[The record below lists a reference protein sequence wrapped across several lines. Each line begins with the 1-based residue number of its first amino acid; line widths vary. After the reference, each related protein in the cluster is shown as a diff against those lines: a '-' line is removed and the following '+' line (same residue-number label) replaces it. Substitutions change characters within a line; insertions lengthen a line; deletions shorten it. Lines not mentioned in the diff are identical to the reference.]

1 MLTVEQLTTCG
12 LEKVEASKIA
22 EAVNRILE
30 TQSPTAC
37 WYEISRYILAPQHP
51 FALHQL
57 LYETVYADF
66 DRATYGPPPAWFPTD
81 EDITKAN
88 ITRLM
93 MELNIKTYP
102 EFHAWTVRNRDTFWQ
117 MMIGALDIKAVST
130 NIEPQQ
136 DATGIA
142 TNLCKLNI
150 VESCFNA
157 PPDAI
162 AIVTQR
168 ENDEDLV
175 TLTYRELE
183 SLTNR
188 VANGLVEIGMRQGDA
203 VAVDMPMN
211 AESVAIYLGIVKAGC
226 VVVGIADSF
235 APDEIA
241 TRLRIGN
248 AKAIFTQDYI
258 NRAGKRLPLYE
269 KVIAANAPKAV
280 VFSAAGKLNLDGE
293 KRAAGKLN
301 LDGEKRAAGKLNL
314 DGEKRAAGK
323 LNLDGEKPCEGSDT
337 VAQLQREG
345 DMAWSDF
352 LSDTETFTAIPCHP
366 DAYTNILFSSG
377 TTGEPKAIPW
387 THTTPIKC
395 AADAYLHHDI
405 HRNDV
410 LAWHTNL
417 GWMMGPWL
425 IYASLINKATIA
437 LYDGGSPT
445 GRDFGVFVQN
455 AKVSMLGVVPTL
467 VRAWKNTECMHGLD
481 WHAIRAFSSTGECSN
496 PEEMLYLMSLAGY
509 KPVIEYC
516 GGTEIGGGYVT
527 GTRIQPAA
535 PSTFT
540 TPALGLDFLLF
551 DDDGNPSDNGEVFI
565 VPPSLG
571 LSTSLLNAD
580 HSEVYFAGTPLPNL
594 RRHGDAIE
602 RLGNKF
608 EDEPWLTGMKYRV
621 HGRVDD
627 TMNLS
632 GIKVSSAEIEEVL
645 NVVDG
650 IQETAAV
657 AVSSEDGGP
666 SQLVIYTVLAASES
680 EPTKQEIHATLQ
692 VALSEHLNPLF
703 RIHDVVIVDTLPR
716 TASNKVMRRL
726 LRQQKNSSRSSV
738 VGYR

>member
-81 EDITKAN
+81 EDITEAN

-93 MELNIKTYP
+93 TALDLKTYR
-102 EFHAWTVRNRDTFWQ
+102 ELHAWTVRNRDPFWQ

-162 AIVTQR
+162 AVVTQR

-248 AKAIFTQDYI
+248 AKAVFTQDYI

-323 LNLDGEKPCEGSDT
+323 LNLAIEKPCEGSDT

-527 GTRIQPAA
+527 GTRVQPAA

-571 LSTSLLNAD
+571 LSTSLLNTD
-580 HSEVYFAGTPLPNL
+580 HSEVYFAGTPRPNL

-657 AVSSEDGGP
+657 AASSEDGGP

-692 VALSEHLNPLF
+692 AALSEHLNPLF

-738 VGYR
+738 VGSR

>member
-1 MLTVEQLTTCG
+1 MLTVEQLTACR
-12 LEKVEASKIA
+12 LDKAKASEIT
-22 EAVNRILE
+22 ETVNRILE
-30 TQSPTAC
+30 TQCPTAC
-37 WYEISRYILAPQHP
+37 WYEISRYILTPHHP
-51 FALHQL
+51 YALHQL

-81 EDITKAN
+81 EDITEAN

-102 EFHAWTVRNRDTFWQ
+102 EFHAWSVSNRDMFWQ
-117 MMIGALDIKAVST
+117 MMINTLNIKTKDTSA
-130 NIEPQQ
+130 EAQQ
-136 DATGIA
+136 GATGIT
-142 TNLCKLNI
+142 TNLGKLNI

-168 ENDEDLV
+168 ENDGNLV

-248 AKAIFTQDYI
+248 AKAIFTQDHI
-258 NRAGKRLPLYE
+258 NRADKRLPLYK
-269 KVIAANAPKAV
+269 KVIAANAPKAIIC
-280 VFSAAGKLNLDGE
+280 S
-293 KRAAGKLN
+293 
-301 LDGEKRAAGKLNL
+301 
-314 DGEKRAAGK
+314 
-323 LNLDGEKPCEGSDT
+323 CEGSDG
-337 VAQLQREG
+337 VARIQREG
-345 DMAWSDF
+345 DMTWSDF
-352 LSDTETFTAIPCHP
+352 LSDTETFTTVPCHP
-366 DAYTNILFSSG
+366 DAHTNILFSSG

-395 AADAYLHHDI
+395 AADSYLHHDI
-405 HRNDV
+405 HANDV

-445 GRDFGVFVQN
+445 SRDFGVFVQN

-467 VRAWKNTECMHGLD
+467 VRAWKNTECMRGLD
-481 WHAIRAFSSTGECSN
+481 WRAIRAFSSTGECSN

-527 GTRIQPAA
+527 GTRVQPAA

-540 TPALGLDFLLF
+540 TPALGLDFLLY
-551 DDDGNPSDNGEVFI
+551 DDHGNPSDNGEVFI

-580 HSEVYFAGTPLPNL
+580 HDEVYFAGTPRSNL

-602 RLGNKF
+602 RLGSKF
-608 EDEPWLTGMKYRV
+608 EDDPWLTGMKYRV

-632 GIKVSSAEIEEVL
+632 GIKVSSAAIEEVL
-645 NVVDG
+645 NVIDG

-657 AVSSEDGGP
+657 AVSPEDGGP
-666 SQLVIYTVLAASES
+666 SQLVIYTVLVASES
-680 EPTKQEIHATLQ
+680 GKPTKQEIHDTLQ
-692 VALSEHLNPLF
+692 VELSQHLNPLF
-703 RIHDVVIVDTLPR
+703 RIHDVVIVDALPR

-726 LRQQKNSSRSSV
+726 LRDPSE
-738 VGYR
+738 

>member
-1 MLTVEQLTTCG
+1 MLTVEQLIACG
-12 LEKVEASKIA
+12 LDKAEGLRIA

-30 TQSPTAC
+30 THSPTTC
-37 WYEISRYILAPQHP
+37 WSEISRYILTPHHP
-51 FALHQL
+51 FPIHQL

-66 DRATYGPPPAWFPTD
+66 DRATHRPPPAWFPTD
-81 EDITKAN
+81 EDITEAN

-93 MELNIKTYP
+93 TQLNIKTYP
-102 EFHAWTVRNRDTFWQ
+102 DFHAWTVQNRDTFWQ
-117 MMIGALDIKAVST
+117 MMIGVLDIKTASIKT
-130 NIEPQQ
+130 EPQQ

-142 TNLCKLNI
+142 TPLRELNI

-168 ENDEDLV
+168 ENNEELA
-175 TLTYRELE
+175 TFTYHELE

-188 VANGLVEIGMRQGDA
+188 VANGLVGIGIEPGDA
-203 VAVDMPMN
+203 VAIDMPMN

-241 TRLRIGN
+241 IRLRIGN

-269 KVIAANAPKAV
+269 KVGMANAPQAI
-280 VFSAAGKLNLDGE
+280 VFS
-293 KRAAGKLN
+293 
-301 LDGEKRAAGKLNL
+301 
-314 DGEKRAAGK
+314 
-323 LNLDGEKPCEGSDT
+323 CEGNKT
-337 VAQLQREG
+337 VAQNQREG
-345 DMAWSDF
+345 DITWNDF
-352 LSDTETFTAIPCHP
+352 LSDTETFTAVPCYP
-366 DAYTNILFSSG
+366 DAHTNILFSSG

-405 HRNDV
+405 HANDV

-425 IYASLINKATIA
+425 IYASLINTATIA
-437 LYDGGSPT
+437 LYDGAPT
-445 GRDFGVFVQN
+445 GRDFGGFVQN

-467 VRAWKNTECMHGLD
+467 VRAWKNTGCMHGLD

-496 PEEMLYLMSLAGY
+496 PEEMLYLMALAGY

-527 GTRIQPAA
+527 GTRVQPAA

-540 TPALGLDFLLF
+540 TPALGLDFRLY
-551 DDDGNPSDNGEVFI
+551 DDHGDPSDNGEVFI

-580 HSEVYFAGTPLPNL
+580 HDEVYFSGAPRPYL
-594 RRHGDAIE
+594 RRHGDALE
-602 RLGNKF
+602 RLADGY
-608 EDEPWLTGMKYRV
+608 YRI

-645 NVVDG
+645 NGVEG
-650 IQETAAV
+650 IQETAAI
-657 AVSSEDGGP
+657 AVSPKDGGP
-666 SQLVIYTVLAASES
+666 SQLVIYTVPAASES
-680 EPTKQEIHATLQ
+680 GKPTNVGGNSDSRQAIHDALQ
-692 VALSEHLNPLF
+692 AALSQHLNPLF
-703 RIHDVVIVDTLPR
+703 RIHEVVIADALPR

-726 LRQQKNSSRSSV
+726 LRQQF
-738 VGYR
+738 